1 MSGPRSQDEN
11 TTTDIHHLITGQM
24 DVSSLKSRN
33 RNISQN
39 SSSSFHYTE
48 KVCNIQSP
56 SLCDDLCTV
65 SEVYKSSSENFS
77 EKMCNGVD
85 HDMDMV
91 SGQMDTCK
99 GESVSARSNSSD
111 HYDQQLNIISKPYV
125 IEDGS
130 SCMVAVD
137 SCLQNP
143 GKSDSGLNHCVGS
156 SLIRSN
162 SFTDTSSLDQLQ
174 VLCSATRKLA
184 GSPKPV
190 LRRHSMTSRQKKQ
203 VTIEANAKVIEID
216 RVTSESPE
224 IESGNRDLIV
234 GSESNSIM
242 TSKSEFSGMYVD
254 TVSES
259 ELASFD
265 VSQEVNGS
273 SLTLGNLPLA
283 ADTLSVVHDSA
294 AGLQESS
301 VSRPQKDINASDT
314 DTSPPRAVDVTAGR
328 CRSYEVRCVEKSRVR
343 HLIDEDDDSC
353 GDEADDEST
362 ANEEL
367 DSECKEERE
376 HRRKRRKSV
385 EDEIEKVVS
394 SSPNGRFLKFDWEIG
409 CGSFKTVYKG
419 LDSETG
425 VHIAW
430 CELQVSNS
438 GLITHKHS
446 TVICH
451 AQQQVYCCMIKKGCD
466 IILYNKHI

>member
-1 MSGPRSQDEN
+1 MSGPRSLDEN
-11 TTTDIHHLITGQM
+11 MTTDVFHLITGQM

-33 RNISQN
+33 RSISQD
-39 SSSSFHYTE
+39 SSSSFHYAE

-56 SLCDDLCTV
+56 SLCDDLCTI
-65 SEVYKSSSENFS
+65 SEVYQSSSGNFN

-85 HDMDMV
+85 HDIDMV
-91 SGQMDTCK
+91 SGQMDRCK
-99 GESVSARSNSSD
+99 GESVSICSNTSD
-111 HYDQQLNIISKPYV
+111 RCDQQLNMISKLDV
-125 IEDGS
+125 IEDGN
-130 SCMVAVD
+130 SCMAAVD

-143 GKSDSGLNHCVGS
+143 GNSDSSLNHCVG

-162 SFTDTSSLDQLQ
+162 SFTDTSSVDHLQ

-190 LRRHSMTSRQKKQ
+190 LRRHSNSMTSRQKKQ

-216 RVTSESPE
+216 TVTSESPE
-224 IESGNRDLIV
+224 IESGSRELIV
-234 GSESNSIM
+234 TSESDSIM
-242 TSKSEFSGMYVD
+242 TSKSELSGMYID
-254 TVSES
+254 TVNKSDNCQAELPSFGVSE
-259 ELASFD
+259 
-265 VSQEVNGS
+265 EVNGT
-273 SLTLGNLPLA
+273 SLTVGNLPLA
-283 ADTLSVVHDSA
+283 ADALSVVHDSA
-294 AGLQESS
+294 ALLQESS

-314 DTSPPRAVDVTAGR
+314 DTSPPRAVEMTSGR

-343 HLIDEDDDSC
+343 HLIEEDDDSC

-376 HRRKRRKSV
+376 HKRKRRKSV

-438 GLITHKHS
+438 CFITYNQLITV
-446 TVICH
+446 T
-451 AQQQVYCCMIKKGCD
+451 
-466 IILYNKHI
+466 